1 MKNKC
6 LDRAA
11 IVLLILFMGVTLLTG
26 CGKKYIPKPYG
37 YMRIEVPDTC
47 YHLLNVDSLPY
58 NFDKSCHATAVQAI
72 ADAGEK
78 NWINLTYPTLNATIH
93 CSYKPLKN
101 NLRELSEEARQ
112 FVYNHAIKAEA
123 IPEKAY
129 ENPEQEVYGIYYEL
143 KGNTASSLQFVL
155 TDSTNHFFRAALYFN
170 SRPNQD
176 SIAPVFDY
184 IQGDVLRMIE
194 TFSWK

>member
-1 MKNKC
+1 MMKNKRVKIMPIAV
-6 LDRAA
+6 LMLLVLAA
-11 IVLLILFMGVTLLTG
+11 VG

-37 YMRIEVPDTC
+37 YMRIELPDTC
-47 YHLLNVDSLPY
+47 YHALNVDTLPY
-58 NFDKSCHATAVQAI
+58 NFDKSCHATALQAK
-72 ADAGEK
+72 ADPGEN

-129 ENPEQEVYGIYYEL
+129 ENPSQDVYGLYYEL
-143 KGNTASSLQFVL
+143 QGNTASSLQFVL
-155 TDSTNHFFRAALYFN
+155 TDSTQHFFRAALYFN

-176 SIAPVFDY
+176 SIAPVFEY
-184 IQGDVLRMIE
+184 IKDDVLRMIE
-194 TFSWK
+194 TFHWK